1 MAVYGILAD
10 VHGNREAADA
20 VIAFLDRRGVDALV
34 CLGDIVGYNADPD
47 ACAALVGDR
56 CLLVVAGNHDLISI
70 GKLGFD
76 RCANKVIYSL
86 RRTRRVLTPRTAAF
100 LASLPLRAK
109 LEQRILLVHAGVRD
123 VEQYIVTP
131 ERVREN
137 ARHLREGWPEVQI
150 CFFGHTHQQ
159 AVYEVEGESVA
170 ILPLESGCSLRRDR
184 LYFVNPGSVDPS
196 RKRGYKLAECAVF
209 DSSRMRVE
217 FCQVEY
223 DHSAAEAKAAAGGYR
238 IDPWTDRWYSLRR
251 RLLGP
256 RQELE

>member
-1 MAVYGILAD
+1 MAVCGIVAD
-10 VHGNREAADA
+10 IHGNREAAEA
-20 VIAFLDRRGVDALV
+20 VFGFLDRRGVDVLV

-47 ACAALVGDR
+47 ACAALVRDR

-76 RCANKVIYSL
+76 KCANKVIYSL
-86 RRTRRVLTPRTAAF
+86 RRTRRVLTPPTTAF

-109 LEQRILLVHAGVRD
+109 LEQRILLVHAGVWD
-123 VEQYIVTP
+123 VEQYVVTP

-137 ARHLREGWPEVQI
+137 ARHLREGWPEVGI
-150 CFFGHTHQQ
+150 CLFGHTHRQ
-159 AVYEVEGESVA
+159 AVYEVAGESVA
-170 ILPLESGCSLRRDR
+170 TLPLEGVCSLRRDR

-196 RKRGYKLAECAVF
+196 RKRGFNLAECAVF
-209 DSSRMRVE
+209 DSSRLSVE

-223 DHSAAEAKAAAGGYR
+223 DHAAAEAKAAAGGYR
-238 IDPWTDRWYSLRR
+238 IGLWTDRWFSLRR

-256 RQELE
+256 RVELE